1 MGPEPPPPA
10 WLVAQNL
17 LTTFAVAQGNLGTT
31 EASHNVGSNDGSN
44 SNSIPTATSEML
56 EHLIS
61 SMQEHSGFQDL
72 DNVLEASLQV
82 FDNEIC
88 YSSDSSLT

>member
-17 LTTFAVAQGNLGTT
+17 LTTFAATQANLGAT
-31 EASHNVGSNDGSN
+31 EASHTVGSNDGSN
-44 SNSIPTATSEML
+44 STSIPAAASEML
-56 EHLIS
+56 EHWLS
-61 SMQEHSGFQDL
+61 SMQELSGFQDL

-82 FDNEIC
+82 LDNEIC
-88 YSSDSSLT
+88 SLSDSSF